1 MKRALVVLITLALL
15 AVSATVFAE
24 TTIKGTF
31 MWFGNYDFFQ
41 PTKTTDITALS
52 GDVQGR
58 VKLDTMVDKFN
69 EIYVELRA
77 EGLFDPANDFYLKNF
92 KLVSD
97 LTGALGLN
105 LPFTAKLTFGYFD
118 TYFTGWWYAESTGWD
133 FYYGGPNP
141 STAGILA
148 AGKTAA
154 NWSNG
159 MVWAGETKPGAMQ
172 FDIGVGPVNIH
183 YYNDLAFHTLLAG
196 ADATFGPLGVW
207 LAWGVYNTSA
217 FNDSDLSLE
226 LKYAFPEMSG
236 FKLNLYPFFRYYLG
250 TPVPKAGDTQS
261 TPFTWGLSAAADYSM
276 FHLGLGAQGDAQAII
291 DHFFGELS
299 VAPVTG
305 AKIWVNGY
313 FDTHVT
319 LKSILSGIDIGASYK
334 FGAANLMV
342 GYLIGGTDR
351 LKVPLYND
359 NPQFVNGLY
368 LGADCSF

>member
-31 MWFGNYDFFQ
+31 MWFGNYDFFNA
-41 PTKTTDITALS
+41 PKTTDITALS

-97 LTGALGLN
+97 LTGALGLQ

-118 TYFTGWWYAESTGWD
+118 TYFTGWWYADSTAWD

-141 STAGILA
+141 SVGGIP
-148 AGKTAA
+148 GKGA

-159 MVWAGETKPGAMQ
+159 LVNVGEQKAGAMQ
-172 FDIGVGPVNIH
+172 FDIGVGPVTLH
-183 YYNDLAFHTLLAG
+183 YYNDLAFHNLLAG

-207 LAWGVYNTSA
+207 LAWAVYNTSY
-217 FNDSDLSLE
+217 FDDSDLSLE

-236 FKLNLYPFFRYYLG
+236 FKINLYPFFRYYIG
-250 TPVPKAGDTQS
+250 TPTPDPGDHLS
-261 TPFTWGLSAAADYSM
+261 TPFTWGVSAAGDYSM
-276 FHLGLGAQGDAQAII
+276 FHLGLGVQGDAQAII
-291 DHFFGELS
+291 DHFFAELS
-299 VAPVTG
+299 VAPVAG
-305 AKIWVNGY
+305 AKIWVNPY
-313 FDTHVT
+313 FDTHLT
-319 LKSILSGIDIGASYK
+319 QSILTGIDIGASYK

-359 NPQFVNGLY
+359 NPAFVNGLY